1 MQSDGGSADSPRQE
15 TAPLPMPLGGWDP
28 IGVRPRFGSYRGLA
42 RLMLAHLE
50 SVAGRFSGYQQI
62 RWEKVKRV
70 VFVCHGNICRSPY
83 AERRAA
89 TYGLSV
95 ASFGLSADAGMPAD
109 PTACRIAARREIELA
124 PHRAHDIKDFGF
136 RRGDLL
142 AAMEPRQVRELGRA
156 PPIPCQLTLL
166 GLWGRPRRPHIHDPH
181 RLGEGYWEQC
191 FDVIDSA
198 VLTIAEKM
206 RGSLLDE
213 R

>member
-1 MQSDGGSADSPRQE
+1 MFARVKQSRFGQIIQPRRPKDAVGAGVVEVPGAQDNAVQSDGGSADSPRQE

-83 AERRAA
+83 AERRAE
-89 TYGLSV
+89 TYGLTV

-109 PTACRIAARREIELA
+109 PTACRIAARRAIELA
-124 PHRAHDIKDFGF
+124 PHRARDIKDFEF

-142 AAMEPRQVRELGRA
+142 AAWSPGKCESWVARLPFRA
-156 PPIPCQLTLL
+156 
-166 GLWGRPRRPHIHDPH
+166 
-181 RLGEGYWEQC
+181 
-191 FDVIDSA
+191 S
-198 VLTIAEKM
+198 
-206 RGSLLDE
+206 
-213 R
+213 